1 MPAITHRSWRTEVDS
16 EVLAWPGDERYET
29 ARQAFNLALDQRP
42 DLVALPRN
50 EHDVADVVRFAADVG
65 LRVAP
70 QRTGHGATAVDPL
83 EHALLLRT
91 DRMRGVQIDA
101 GRRHARVAAGA
112 QWHDLVPDASKLG
125 LAALHGTASDVGIV
139 GYTLGGGMSWYA
151 RKHGLAANHVTA
163 IEVVTADGR
172 LRRVEHHNEPDL
184 FWAMRGGGGSF
195 GAVTALEFELVPVPE
210 LYAGALF
217 FPWERSDE
225 LLHAW
230 RAWTAEVP
238 DELTSVARILQF
250 PPLPQV
256 PEPMRGRAFAL
267 VEAVYLGAAAAG
279 AELIEPLRRLGPVI
293 DTIGTAAPA
302 DISGLHMD
310 PPDPVAYD
318 GLHQLVGDLPAKA
331 IDEIVRLAGA
341 GSGSPLLS
349 LEFRHI
355 GGALGRSAPGHG
367 ALDALSGSF
376 ATFGVGVVP
385 DADSAAAVHERLAM
399 LRDTLEPYDVGS
411 AFPNFALH
419 TGNPSRFFDETTL
432 VRLQRVRTEVDPDGL
447 FLAKHAI

>member
-172 LRRVEHHNEPDL
+172 LRRVDDNNEPDL

-195 GAVTALEFELVPVPE
+195 GVVTALEFDLVPVPE

-217 FPWERSDE
+217 FPWERSGEVLD
-225 LLHAW
+225 AW
-230 RAWTAEVP
+230 CAWTAEVP
-238 DELTSVARILQF
+238 DELTSVGRILQF
-250 PPLPQV
+250 PPLPEI
-256 PEPMRGRAFAL
+256 PEPFRGRAFAV
-267 VEAVYLGAAAAG
+267 VEAVYLGSSVAG
-279 AELIEPLRRLGPVI
+279 AELMEPLRRLGPEI
-293 DTIGTAAPA
+293 DTIGPVVPA

-310 PPDPVAYD
+310 PADPVAYD
-318 GLHQLVGDLPAKA
+318 GLHQLVGELPAMA
-331 IDEIVRLAGA
+331 IEEIVRLAGA
-341 GSGSPLLS
+341 GSDSPLLS

-367 ALDALSGSF
+367 ALGALSGSF

-399 LRDTLEPYDVGS
+399 LRDALEPYDVGW
-411 AFPNFALH
+411 AFPNFAMH
-419 TGNPSRFFDETTL
+419 TGEPSRFFDETTL
-432 VRLQRVRTEVDPDGL
+432 ARLRRVRAEIDPDGL